1 MVQQVKNPPVIQET
15 METWVRSLGW
25 DDPLEE
31 ENVNPLQYFLPE
43 KSHGQRSLVGYS
55 PKGCKELDTTKWV
68 SMHAHTVPIFQV
80 LKQKFLGY
88 LLLLDAFMLF
98 YLFLLTTLQGSGYY
112 SHLIQLRKLRVGQ
125 LLSNKVRIWTYS
137 PLIPRAMRFSFH
149 YVTLLFNSE
158 NTLDA
163 YNLGNDSMNSRDRKK
178 DSKRGIFESGDFIK
192 SKLPTSI
199 TYKTSPFSQ

>member
-1 MVQQVKNPPVIQET
+1 MSHTSFFFSLLQNLCFIPLSLTPFSKELVSWNGNISFIALYTLMVQQVKNPPVIQET

-31 ENVNPLQYFLPE
+31 ENGNPLQYFLPE

-125 LLSNKVRIWTYS
+125 LISNKVRIWT
-137 PLIPRAMRFSFH
+137 
-149 YVTLLFNSE
+149 
-158 NTLDA
+158 
-163 YNLGNDSMNSRDRKK
+163 
-178 DSKRGIFESGDFIK
+178 
-192 SKLPTSI
+192 
-199 TYKTSPFSQ
+199 